1 MPDPNADQGTMIHV
15 VSDDQ
20 GLVTLR
26 VTASGE
32 AAEAY
37 LNPAEARVVADM
49 LDRHVRLAEQK
60 APTTTSFIG
69 SSPGP
74 LPDNTEL
81 PGPPEVTPLH
91 ELHERT

>member
-1 MPDPNADQGTMIHV
+1 MPDSTADQKTMIHV

-26 VTASGE
+26 VTASGN

-37 LNPAEARVVADM
+37 LNPAEARAVADM

-74 LPDNTEL
+74 LPEDTSVAGL
-81 PGPPEVTPLH
+81 TEVTPLH
-91 ELHERT
+91 

>member
-1 MPDPNADQGTMIHV
+1 MPDSTAEQKTMIHI

-26 VTASGE
+26 VTASGNV
-32 AAEAY
+32 AEAY
-37 LNPAEARVVADM
+37 LEPAEARAVAGM

-69 SSPGP
+69 SSPGY
-74 LPDNTEL
+74 LADDTEIA
-81 PGPPEVTPLH
+81 GPPEVTA
-91 ELHERT
+91 LHERP

>member
-1 MPDPNADQGTMIHV
+1 VPDPTADQMTMIHV

-26 VTASGE
+26 VTASGD

-37 LNPAEARVVADM
+37 LNPAEARAVADM

-69 SSPGP
+69 SSPGNIP
-74 LPDNTEL
+74 EDTQVAA
-81 PGPPEVTPLH
+81 PPEVTPLH
-91 ELHERT
+91 ERA